1 MIARFTDGLTPVYRR
16 SRSSSQFDGKELE
29 MKAQKALIFA
39 VAAVALLAGTAG
51 ASTIKWISVPLG
63 THRFGQIQRPEAVV
77 ARAGPSEVGF
87 KKSSG
92 CGCADGPAGPVLFDV
107 SRGGSI
113 WVFDVLNHR
122 FLVWQ
127 RGRPAHPARKL
138 AFPKL
143 DIRDFVLGRN
153 GTIYLYAVYAEP
165 PAGDS
170 GANLWALS
178 PRGKVL
184 WRAKALTGNSLR
196 VGPSGAVYS
205 VGARS
210 ASSWT
215 PLTTPGGRPL
225 SLAQQRRGTTSFQP
239 LGGGLHV
246 VATQVGPH
254 ETHFALADKKGAIV
268 KAWRVTSRT
277 QITVSRAL
285 TPALVDHDLVAAVDA
300 SRGARTEHLVLR
312 LSANGMQALRSLDGT
327 TTTTRVGPDGRLYQL
342 VASPKTGL
350 RIARYSL
357 EPLS

>member
-1 MIARFTDGLTPVYRR
+1 
-16 SRSSSQFDGKELE
+16 
-29 MKAQKALIFA
+29 MKGRTTIIFA
-39 VAAVALLAGTAG
+39 VAALALLGGTAS
-51 ASTIKWISVPLG
+51 ATPIKWISVPLG
-63 THRFGQIQRPEAVV
+63 THRFGQLQRPEAVV

-87 KKSSG
+87 KKQGG

-127 RGRPAHPARKL
+127 RGRPAHPARTL

-153 GTIYLYAVYAEP
+153 GTVYLSAVYAEP

-184 WRAKALTGNSLR
+184 WRVKALTGGSLR
-196 VGPSGAVYS
+196 VGPSGAVYGIG
-205 VGARS
+205 VRS

-225 SLAQQRRGTTSFQP
+225 SLVQQRRGTTSFQP
-239 LGGGLHV
+239 LGGGLHL
-246 VATQVGPH
+246 VATQVGSH
-254 ETHFALADKKGAIV
+254 EAHYALVDKKRTIV
-268 KAWRVTSRT
+268 KAWKVTSRT
-277 QITVSRAL
+277 QILASPSL
-285 TPALVDHDLVAAVDA
+285 TPALVRGDLVAAVDV
-300 SRGARTEHLVLR
+300 SRGTRLQHIVLR
-312 LSANGMQALRSLDGT
+312 LSPSGARAQISVDAKAVYGAGGAETVTALK
-327 TTTTRVGPDGRLYQL
+327 VGSDGRLYQL
-342 VASPKTGL
+342 RTNPKTGL
-350 RIARYSL
+350 AVASYSL
-357 EPLS
+357 GR

>member
-1 MIARFTDGLTPVYRR
+1 
-16 SRSSSQFDGKELE
+16 
-29 MKAQKALIFA
+29 MKARKALIFA
-39 VAAVALLAGTAG
+39 VAALALLAGTAG
-51 ASTIKWISVPLG
+51 AAPIKWISVPLG
-63 THRFGQIQRPEAVV
+63 THRFGQLQRPEAVV

-87 KKSSG
+87 KKNGGG
-92 CGCADGPAGPVLFDV
+92 CGCTDGPAGPVLFDI

-138 AFPKL
+138 SFPKL

-153 GTIYLYAVYAEP
+153 GTLYLSAVYAEP

-170 GANLWALS
+170 GANLWALKPS
-178 PRGKVL
+178 GNLL
-184 WRAKALTGNSLR
+184 WRAKAMTGSALR
-196 VGPSGAVYS
+196 LGPSGAVYS
-205 VGARS
+205 VSGRS

-225 SLAQQRRGTTSFQP
+225 ALAQQRRGTTSFQP
-239 LGGGLHV
+239 LSGGLHL

-254 ETHFALADKKGAIV
+254 EAHFALADRKGTIV

-277 QITVSRAL
+277 QIAVSRTP
-285 TPALVDHDLVAAVDA
+285 TPAIVNGDLVAAVDA
-300 SRGARTEHLVLR
+300 SRGARTDHVVLR
-312 LSANGMQALRSLDGT
+312 LSAHGTRTVRSLDGT
-327 TTTTRVGPDGRLYQL
+327 TTTTRIGPDGRLYQL
-342 VASPKTGL
+342 VASPKTGV

-357 EPLS
+357 GR

>member
-1 MIARFTDGLTPVYRR
+1 
-16 SRSSSQFDGKELE
+16 
-29 MKAQKALIFA
+29 MKGRTTIICA
-39 VAAVALLAGTAG
+39 VAALALLGGTAS
-51 ASTIKWISVPLG
+51 ATPIKWISVPLG
-63 THRFGQIQRPEAVV
+63 THRFGQLERPEAVV
-77 ARAGPSEVGF
+77 ARASTSEIGF
-87 KKSSG
+87 KKNGG

-127 RGRPAHPARKL
+127 RGRPAHPARTL

-143 DIRDFVLGRN
+143 DIRNFVLGPN

-170 GANLWALS
+170 GANLWAIS

-184 WRAKALTGNSLR
+184 WRAKALINSTLR
-196 VGPSGAVYS
+196 LGPSGAVYS
-205 VGARS
+205 VAGKS

-215 PLTTPGGRPL
+215 PLTTPGGQPL
-225 SLAQQRRGTTSFQP
+225 SIAQQRRGKTSFQP
-239 LGGGLHV
+239 LGDRLHV

-254 ETHFALADKKGAIV
+254 EAHFALVDKKGAIV
-268 KAWRVTSRT
+268 KAWKVTSRT

-285 TPALVDHDLVAAVDA
+285 TPALVTGDLVAAVDA
-300 SRGARTEHLVLR
+300 SRGARTDHVVLR
-312 LSANGMQALRSLDGT
+312 LSAHGTRTVRSLDGT
-327 TTTTRVGPDGRLYQL
+327 TTAARVGPDGRLYQL
-342 VASPKTGL
+342 VANPKIGV

-357 EPLS
+357 SR

>member
-1 MIARFTDGLTPVYRR
+1 
-16 SRSSSQFDGKELE
+16 
-29 MKAQKALIFA
+29 MKGRTTIIFA
-39 VAAVALLAGTAG
+39 VAALALVGGTAS
-51 ASTIKWISVPLG
+51 ATAIKWISVPLG
-63 THRFGQIQRPEAVV
+63 THRFGQLRRPEAVV
-77 ARAGPSEVGF
+77 ARASTSEVGF
-87 KKSSG
+87 KKSGG
-92 CGCADGPAGPVLFDV
+92 CGCEDGPAGPVLFDV

-127 RGRPAHPARKL
+127 RGRPAHPRILK
-138 AFPKL
+138 FPKL
-143 DIRDFVLGRN
+143 DIRDFVLGRD

-184 WRAKALTGNSLR
+184 WRAKALINSTLR
-196 VGPSGAVYS
+196 LGPSGAVYS
-205 VGARS
+205 IGRKS

-215 PLTTPGGRPL
+215 PLTTGGGRPL

-246 VATQVGPH
+246 IATQVGSH
-254 ETHFALADKKGAIV
+254 EAHFALVDKKGTIV

-277 QITVSRAL
+277 RITVSRAL
-285 TPALVDHDLVAAVDA
+285 TPALVDGDLIAAVDA
-300 SRGARTEHLVLR
+300 SRGASTDHVVLR
-312 LSANGMQALRSLDGT
+312 LSAHGTRAVRSLDGT

-342 VASPKTGL
+342 VANPKTGV

-357 EPLS
+357 SR

>member
-1 MIARFTDGLTPVYRR
+1 MIARFTDGLTSVYHRG
-16 SRSSSQFDGKELE
+16 RSSEPIRRKEAK
-29 MKAQKALIFA
+29 MKARTTIIFA
-39 VAAVALLAGTAG
+39 AAALVLLGGTAS
-51 ASTIKWISVPLG
+51 ATPIKWIPVPLG
-63 THRFGQIQRPEAVV
+63 THRFGQLQRPEAVV
-77 ARAGPSEVGF
+77 ARAGPTEVGF
-87 KKSSG
+87 KKSGG

-127 RGRPAHPARKL
+127 RGRPAHPARTL
-138 AFPKL
+138 PFPKL

-170 GANLWALS
+170 GANLWALTPS
-178 PRGKVL
+178 GKVL
-184 WRAKALTGNSLR
+184 WRAKALMGSALR
-196 VGPSGAVYS
+196 LGPSGAVYS
-205 VGARS
+205 VGVGS

-215 PLTTPGGRPL
+215 RLTTPGGRPL
-225 SLAQQRRGTTSFQP
+225 SLAQQRHRTKSFQP

-254 ETHFALADKKGAIV
+254 EAHFALVDQKGTV
-268 KAWRVTSRT
+268 VRAWKVTSRT
-277 QITVSRAL
+277 QIAVSRAL
-285 TPALVDHDLVAAVDA
+285 TPALVDGDLVAAVDA
-300 SRGARTEHLVLR
+300 SRGATTDHVVLR
-312 LSANGMQALRSLDGT
+312 LSPHGMQAHRSLDGT

-342 VASPKTGL
+342 VASPKTGV

-357 EPLS
+357 GR

>member
-1 MIARFTDGLTPVYRR
+1 
-16 SRSSSQFDGKELE
+16 
-29 MKAQKALIFA
+29 MKGRTTIIFA
-39 VAAVALLAGTAG
+39 VAALALLGGTAS
-51 ASTIKWISVPLG
+51 ATPIKWISVQLG
-63 THRFGQIQRPEAVV
+63 THRFGQLQRPEAVV

-87 KKSSG
+87 KKNGG

-127 RGRPAHPARKL
+127 RGRPAHPARTL
-138 AFPKL
+138 SFPKL

-153 GTIYLYAVYAEP
+153 GTVYLNAVYAEP

-184 WRAKALTGNSLR
+184 WRAKALTGSALR

-205 VGARS
+205 VHGK
-210 ASSWT
+210 SSWT

-225 SLAQQRRGTTSFQP
+225 SLAQQRHGTTSFQP
-239 LGGGLHV
+239 LGGGLHL
-246 VATQVGPH
+246 VATQVGPR
-254 ETHFALADKKGAIV
+254 EAHFALVDHAGTIV

-277 QITVSRAL
+277 RITVSRAL
-285 TPALVDHDLVAAVDA
+285 TPALVNGDLVAAVDA
-300 SRGARTEHLVLR
+300 SRGASTDHVVLR
-312 LSANGMQALRSLDGT
+312 LSAHGTRAVRSLDGT
-327 TTTTRVGPDGRLYQL
+327 MTTRVGPDGRLYQL
-342 VASPKTGL
+342 VASPKTGV

-357 EPLS
+357 GR

>member
-1 MIARFTDGLTPVYRR
+1 
-16 SRSSSQFDGKELE
+16 

-51 ASTIKWISVPLG
+51 ASPIKWISVPLG
-63 THRFGQIQRPEAVV
+63 THRFGQLQRPEAVV

-87 KKSSG
+87 KKNGG
-92 CGCADGPAGPVLFDV
+92 CGCTDGPAGPVLFDI

-127 RGRPAHPARKL
+127 RGRPAHPARTL

-153 GTIYLYAVYAEP
+153 GTIYLNAVYAEP

-170 GANLWALS
+170 GANLWALTQQ
-178 PRGKVL
+178 GKVL
-184 WRAKALTGNSLR
+184 WRVKALTGSGLR
-196 VGPSGAVYS
+196 LGPSGAVYG
-205 VGARS
+205 VGVKS
-210 ASSWT
+210 ANSWT
-215 PLTTPGGRPL
+215 RLTAPGGRPL
-225 SLAQQRRGTTSFQP
+225 SLAQQRRGTTSSQP
-239 LGGGLHV
+239 LSGGLHM

-254 ETHFALADKKGAIV
+254 EAHFALVDKKATIV

-277 QITVSRAL
+277 RITVSRAL
-285 TPALVDHDLVAAVDA
+285 TPALVDGDLIAAVDA
-300 SRGARTEHLVLR
+300 SRGASTDHVVLR
-312 LSANGMQALRSLDGT
+312 LSAHGTRAVRSLNGT

-342 VASPKTGL
+342 VASPKTGV

-357 EPLS
+357 RR